1 MLKEYQVSIMCDTR
15 EYRPVSA
22 IVKHEEVNL
31 LDQTARREV
40 MRAGIRKICIKRGW
54 SLLDLKRYH
63 YNTTK
68 VREYDKQKI
77 AEENKKRYE
86 EIKEQHYND
95 GTWKRPKK
103 G

>member
-1 MLKEYQVSIMCDTR
+1 MKEYQVTILCDTR

-22 IVKHEEVNL
+22 IVKHEEVDL

-54 SLLDLKRYH
+54 SIADLKRFH
-63 YNTTK
+63 YSLTK

-77 AEENKKRYE
+77 TEENEKRYA
-86 EIKEQHYND
+86 EIKEAHYAD
-95 GTWKRPKK
+95 GSWRRPNK
-103 G
+103 